1 MRACN
6 RVTLPLLLHYAIKY
20 FFDPLCF
27 IRNITQR
34 IRRFSTRNKDCERNN
49 ELISVRKVKAE
60 TDALCL
66 VYKTIKLYY
75 KLCKSKESYAP
86 FSWGVWW

>member
-1 MRACN
+1 MVLNSSENPFLFEILCLDLPTKVVMRACN

-34 IRRFSTRNKDCERNN
+34 IGRLSTRNKDCERNN
-49 ELISVRKVKAE
+49 ELISVRKAKA
-60 TDALCL
+60 
-66 VYKTIKLYY
+66 
-75 KLCKSKESYAP
+75 
-86 FSWGVWW
+86 

>member
-1 MRACN
+1 MVLNSSENSFLFEILCLALPTKVVVRACN
-6 RVTLPLLLHYAIKY
+6 RVTLPFLLHYAIKC

-49 ELISVRKVKAE
+49 KLISVSKVK
-60 TDALCL
+60 T
-66 VYKTIKLYY
+66 
-75 KLCKSKESYAP
+75 
-86 FSWGVWW
+86 